1 MFNTKAVPKSVDFY
15 GFFGVCG
22 FFWQN
27 GNTGLTSV
35 QSHHGSASVEYE
47 FQKYNLLLIVYYNII
62 PKHLQPNFL
71 ILLAELY
78 FKTAIGV

>member
-1 MFNTKAVPKSVDFY
+1 MDFLVFVD
-15 GFFGVCG
+15 

-78 FKTAIGV
+78 FKTAIGVWNIICMELALT